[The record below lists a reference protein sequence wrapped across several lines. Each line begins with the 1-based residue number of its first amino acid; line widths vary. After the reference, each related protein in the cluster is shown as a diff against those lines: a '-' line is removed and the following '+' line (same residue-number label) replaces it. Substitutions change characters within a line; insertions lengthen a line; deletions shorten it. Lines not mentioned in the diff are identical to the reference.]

1 MKFRKENRKV
11 PEEKIVKQSELNWG
25 EGGHPTIQVK
35 TKENIMEKIREKI
48 KKKKKKEEEE
58 KDREKQ
64 KIIMKNWLNRN
75 QKEKEEKD
83 KSSTASDSKVKEK
96 QLGTGT
102 VETLARLFGETER
115 EKASRE
121 KLEKEK
127 RKSDMKRGN
136 IVRKAVQF
144 YERDGGQEN
153 LEEQIVL
160 DQKQKKRNRL
170 ENGEKV
176 ERKDTERKKN
186 VSTDTRCGTRSIS
199 SSRKISNLEKG
210 IIKTNIPNI

>member
-1 MKFRKENRKV
+1 
-11 PEEKIVKQSELNWG
+11 
-25 EGGHPTIQVK
+25 
-35 TKENIMEKIREKI
+35 MEKIREKI

-75 QKEKEEKD
+75 QKEKEEKK
-83 KSSTASDSKVKEK
+83 KSSTASDSNVIEK

-102 VETLARLFGETER
+102 VETLARQFGETER

-160 DQKQKKRNRL
+160 DQKQKKRNRWQ
-170 ENGEKV
+170 NGEKV
-176 ERKDTERKKN
+176 ERKDTERKTN
-186 VSTDTRCGTRSIS
+186 LSTDTRCSTQI
-199 SSRKISNLEKG
+199 
-210 IIKTNIPNI
+210 